1 MNTVQGEEVQCN
13 VCNQQDKVQQY
24 TGMYTQNIHFNV
36 HVVIANLLTKGS
48 AVSNLL
54 ALSTNTEL
62 PKLQSNKMF
71 LA

>member
-1 MNTVQGEEVQCN
+1 MQPTRQSTTV
-13 VCNQQDKVQQY
+13 DY